1 MYEFGVFDAK
11 LLHAAESYA
20 FSKDG
25 ETDFAG
31 VGRE

>member
-11 LLHAAESYA
+11 LLHAAESYS

-25 ETDFAG
+25 EADFAII
-31 VGRE
+31 GRE